1 MYGAKIAKYC
11 LISKIINSKKICKMR
26 KKEELRKVSFAELY
40 AEHKAKPLPTTPAQA
55 FIDEVAEVTHKAS
68 GTVRMWIMGKQTP
81 DALAIETIANHF
93 NVNPE
98 TLF

>member
-11 LISKIINSKKICKMR
+11 LIGKNLTTKINYMR

-40 AEHKAKPLPTTPAQA
+40 AEHKALPLPTTPAQA
-55 FIDEVAEVTHKAS
+55 FIDEVAEVTHKAT

-81 DALAIETIANHF
+81 DALAIQTIANHF
-93 NVNPE
+93 NVDADG
-98 TLF
+98 LF

>member
-1 MYGAKIAKYC
+1 M
-11 LISKIINSKKICKMR
+11 KK
-26 KKEELRKVSFAELY
+26 KKELRKVSFAELY
-40 AEHKAKPLPTTPAQA
+40 AEHKALREAPPITPAQA
-55 FIDEVAEVTHKAS
+55 FINEVAEVTHKAT

-81 DALAIETIANHF
+81 DALAIQTIANHF